1 MKKLHLHVFIDSVSD
16 VKLKIIMQRHRL
28 LTVVP
33 DNTEKS
39 SASGFCCKF
48 CVLLENNFT
57 RDTYTAIPAIEE
69 KPKGFTH

>member
-1 MKKLHLHVFIDSVSD
+1 M
-16 VKLKIIMQRHRL
+16 L

-33 DNTEKS
+33 NNTEKS

-69 KPKGFTH
+69 KAGVLTKINILEI